1 MNVDYAALKELF
13 RLHDVD
19 GLISSGAPSDEYE
32 PEVERI
38 AAALERLP
46 RERASVTAIADIFDA
61 VWTEMFG
68 KSEEQRRRRRF
79 DFEDIAEKVM
89 RAKPDMLR
97 RRNSPIESW
106 GERDGRWR
114 DDLGSLDSA
123 NHVNHSAYC
132 NRKSNRGGLLVD
144 RIKLRC
150 HAYKCKHGDGH
161 CRRICG
167 GHFSRDRD
175 LYSK

>member
-1 MNVDYAALKELF
+1 MNVDYAALNELF

-19 GLISSGAPSDEYE
+19 GLISSGAPNDEYE

-46 RERASVTAIADIFDA
+46 RERASVTAIADIFEA

-89 RAKPDMLR
+89 RAF
-97 RRNSPIESW
+97 
-106 GERDGRWR
+106 G
-114 DDLGSLDSA
+114 
-123 NHVNHSAYC
+123 
-132 NRKSNRGGLLVD
+132 
-144 RIKLRC
+144 
-150 HAYKCKHGDGH
+150 
-161 CRRICG
+161 
-167 GHFSRDRD
+167 
-175 LYSK
+175 